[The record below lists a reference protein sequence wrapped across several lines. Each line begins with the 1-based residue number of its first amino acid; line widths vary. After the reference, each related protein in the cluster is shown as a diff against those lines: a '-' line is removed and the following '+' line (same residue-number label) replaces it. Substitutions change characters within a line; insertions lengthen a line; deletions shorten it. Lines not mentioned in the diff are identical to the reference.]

1 MIQVARHAGDLLEV
15 LQQGLELG
23 AGLGWAVTAGA
34 HPAIPN
40 SIMLIIKKKNRER
53 FMVVL
58 LLELVFI

>member
-1 MIQVARHAGDLLEV
+1 VGGTGV
-15 LQQGLELG
+15 G